1 MKKGTKTWLIAAGVC
16 FSLFL
21 LLTVLLLTV
30 DVDYAVLH
38 APVGLSTINGF
49 VFEAI
54 GVNAE
59 WEMVSGVLFLAAVA
73 CVITIGVL
81 ACFKRFR
88 GGLRNLFSAER
99 WNPNEFDMLVGAWIL
114 MAVCFVI
121 FEIFVIN
128 YRPILENGEMEAS
141 FPSTHAL
148 ISVVIFGT
156 MMLWISHRLKK
167 MPLEIFLLVL
177 FGVLMVVSVL
187 ARLVMGVHW
196 LTDIL
201 GGVLLGGAIVS
212 LCGAGISY
220 LKEREVS

>member
-16 FSLFL
+16 LALFL
-21 LLTVLLLTV
+21 LLTALLLTV

-49 VFEAI
+49 VFETI

-59 WEMVSGVLFLAAVA
+59 WEMVSGVLFLAAVI
-73 CVITIGVL
+73 CVIAIGVL
-81 ACFKRFR
+81 VCFKRFR
-88 GGLRNLFSAER
+88 GGLRNLFSTER
-99 WNPNEFDMLVGAWIL
+99 RKLNEFDMLVGAWIL
-114 MAVCFVI
+114 MTVCFVI

-141 FPSTHAL
+141 FPSTHTL

-156 MMLWISHRLKK
+156 MMVWIAYQLKK
-167 MPLEIFLLVL
+167 MPLKIFLLVL
-177 FGVLMVVSVL
+177 LGALMVVSVL

-212 LCGAGISY
+212 LCGAGICY
-220 LKEREVS
+220 LKEREPS